1 MGGRT
6 SGQALKSSGQPA
18 GISLLPPT
26 ARPSALIVVAICVL
40 ALTVQS
46 VWIRHG
52 METSWVD
59 LTVNAKAVAGLGGHP
74 LLLAVLVWP
83 GESVPFTVLTAS
95 LALACVL
102 WRRYRAAALVA
113 ISVPLA
119 TAVTELVLKPLIG
132 GTSWGNPFP
141 SGHVT
146 SVVAM
151 ATALTVLL
159 ARVPRRL
166 RLVLACTAF
175 LMAGAVALGVI
186 GAQMHHFSDT
196 IGGAAV
202 GVGTVLATALVLD
215 LLVTT
220 RHRHRPDEGLAH
232 GPEGRSGPFARDTER
247 EQGLRH

>member
-1 MGGRT
+1 MKGPGR
-6 SGQALKSSGQPA
+6 SA
-18 GISLLPPT
+18 GRPLLPAA
-26 ARPSALIVVAICVL
+26 ARSSAVIIVVICVL
-40 ALTVQS
+40 VLTVQG

-59 LTVNAKAVAGLGGHP
+59 ATVNAKVVAGLGGRP
-74 LLLAVLVWP
+74 LLLAMLVWP
-83 GESVPFTVLTAS
+83 GEPVPFTVMAAV

-102 WRRYRAAALVA
+102 RRWYGGAALVA
-113 ISVPLA
+113 IAAPLA
-119 TAVTELVLKPLIG
+119 VAVTDLVLKPLIG

-146 SVVAM
+146 SVVAL

-166 RLVLACTAF
+166 CLLLACTAF
-175 LMAGAVALGVI
+175 LMAGAVALGVV

-202 GVGTVLATALVLD
+202 GLGTVLATALILD
-215 LLVTT
+215 LLFST
-220 RHRHRPDEGLAH
+220 RHRQHRNEGQAH
-232 GPEGRSGPFARDTER
+232 GPECRSSRFVRNTEMG
-247 EQGLRH
+247 QGLRH

>member
-1 MGGRT
+1 MSPGWSAGR
-6 SGQALKSSGQPA
+6 P
-18 GISLLPPT
+18 LLSAA
-26 ARPSALIVVAICVL
+26 ARPLAVTIVAICALVL
-40 ALTVQS
+40 AVQG

-59 LTVNAKAVAGLGGHP
+59 AAVNAKVVAALGGHP

-83 GESVPFTVLTAS
+83 GEPVPFIVMAAA

-102 WRRYRAAALVA
+102 RRRYQGAALVA

-132 GTSWGNPFP
+132 ATSWGNPFP

-146 SVVAM
+146 NVVAL

-196 IGGAAV
+196 VGGAAV
-202 GVGTVLATALVLD
+202 GIGTVLLTALILE
-215 LLVTT
+215 LLFST
-220 RHRHRPDEGLAH
+220 RRR
-232 GPEGRSGPFARDTER
+232 
-247 EQGLRH
+247 QLRA

>member
-1 MGGRT
+1 L
-6 SGQALKSSGQPA
+6 AV
-18 GISLLPPT
+18 I
-26 ARPSALIVVAICVL
+26 IVVISVL
-40 ALTVQS
+40 VLTVQG

-59 LTVNAKAVAGLGGHP
+59 ATVNAKVVAGLGGHP
-74 LLLAVLVWP
+74 LLLAMLVWP
-83 GESVPFTVLTAS
+83 GEPIPFTVMTAV

-102 WRRYRAAALVA
+102 RRRYWGAALVA

-119 TAVTELVLKPLIG
+119 TAVTELVLKPVIG

-146 SVVAM
+146 SVVAL

-166 RLVLACTAF
+166 CLLLACTAF
-175 LMAGAVALGVI
+175 LTAGAVALGVI

-196 IGGAAV
+196 IGGAAA
-202 GVGTVLATALVLD
+202 GAGTVLATALILD
-215 LLVTT
+215 LLSSTG
-220 RHRHRPDEGLAH
+220 HRHRRDEGQAH
-232 GPEGRSGPFARDTER
+232 GPEGRPGPRNTEMG
-247 EQGLRH
+247 QGLRH

>member
-1 MGGRT
+1 MGGST
-6 SGQALKSSGQPA
+6 SGQALKSPGRSA
-18 GISLLPPT
+18 RTLLLPPA
-26 ARPSALIVVAICVL
+26 ARRLAVIILVICVL
-40 ALTVQS
+40 VIAIQG

-59 LTVNAKAVAGLGGHP
+59 AAVNAKVVAGLGGHP
-74 LLLAVLVWP
+74 RLLAVLVWP
-83 GESVPFTVLTAS
+83 GEPAPLTAMTAA

-102 WRRYRAAALVA
+102 RRWYEGAALVA

-146 SVVAM
+146 SVVAL
-151 ATALTVLL
+151 AAALTVLL

-166 RLVLACTAF
+166 CLLLACTAF
-175 LMAGAVALGVI
+175 LVAGVVAIGVI
-186 GAQMHHFSDT
+186 GANMHHFSDT

-202 GVGTVLATALVLD
+202 GIGTVLLTALILD
-215 LLVTT
+215 LLFATQ
-220 RHRHRPDEGLAH
+220 RRPL
-232 GPEGRSGPFARDTER
+232 RD
-247 EQGLRH
+247 